1 MHTMKR
7 PLVTLA
13 LCTGLFT
20 IGALQAQT
28 TQLSLGVDAMVP
40 IGDFSE
46 FASFGVGPALG
57 IEFPAGDRAGLV
69 VQFAYDFMTP
79 KEDGVIES
87 WTIMPI
93 QAGGK
98 FYFEENQKGLYGS
111 LLLGLHNQTI
121 KTKEID
127 AGPVLGTI
135 PSATESE
142 ADFSWAIGLGY
153 QLDKLDIGARYN
165 AISDSNAKWGY
176 FGFRVAYL
184 VGLGNKGS
192 SGPK

>member
-1 MHTMKR
+1 MKR
-7 PLVTLA
+7 TLVTLA

-20 IGALQAQT
+20 SGALQAQT
-28 TQLSLGVDAMVP
+28 TQLSIGADAMVP

-46 FASFGVGPALG
+46 WASFGVGPALG

-69 VQFAYDFMTP
+69 VQLAYNFMTAQ
-79 KEDGVIES
+79 DDANIDS

-98 FYFEENQKGLYGS
+98 FYFQETQSGFYGS
-111 LLLGLHNQTI
+111 LLLGLHNQTVT
-121 KTKEID
+121 TKEID
-127 AGPVLGTI
+127 GGPLLGTI
-135 PSATESE
+135 PSVKESE

-184 VGLGNKGS
+184 LGLGSKGS